1 MFSIEYRYFY
11 QAGVDK
17 SVRKAANSLNINS
30 SAVVRQIH
38 KLEDNLNMKFFDRS
52 SKGLSL
58 TNEGKVVFKYVSEQ
72 LEKNENFLNDIQ
84 SAKGKITGVIN
95 ISTGKPI
102 LMIKVD
108 NKNISRPFVSDK
120 KLFIIKDNAIIKL
133 D

>member
-38 KLEDNLNMKFFDRS
+38 KLEDNLNMKLFDRS

-58 TNEGKVVFKYVSEQ
+58 TNEGKADPTLFVEDG
-72 LEKNENFLNDIQ
+72 LHIN
-84 SAKGKITGVIN
+84 AKGYEVWT
-95 ISTGKPI
+95 
-102 LMIKVD
+102 
-108 NKNISRPFVSDK
+108 
-120 KLFIIKDNAIIKL
+120 KLVRSAIENL
-133 D
+133 

>member
-38 KLEDNLNMKFFDRS
+38 KLEDNLNMKLFDRS

-58 TNEGKVVFKYVSEQ
+58 TNEGKVVFKFVSEQ
-72 LEKNENFLNDIQ
+72 LEKNELLDRNFF
-84 SAKGKITGVIN
+84 KIVLSRSLEKLLVGT
-95 ISTGKPI
+95 STYYCI
-102 LMIKVD
+102 WA
-108 NKNISRPFVSDK
+108 R
-120 KLFIIKDNAIIKL
+120 
-133 D
+133 